1 MSKKKQVYRR
11 KPVKM
16 KGGVETLKEA
26 TFPLRYIDQNA
37 IERYMAENFG
47 MSATPVEDLPENKPT
62 EEYLIEFKGVQKK

>member
-1 MSKKKQVYRR
+1 MSKKTQTYR
-11 KPVKM
+11 KPVKTPSEP
-16 KGGVETLKEA
+16 ETLKEA
-26 TFPLRYIDQNA
+26 TFPIRHIDQNA